1 MLVNKMIPQWI
12 RKLLIRILV
21 KNKYKIQIGRN
32 CMLDLNT
39 FFEGY
44 NTLQDNVRIGRSY
57 LGRGTYIANGLVIMR
72 AKIGRFCSIGGNIR
86 TGLGLHPTK
95 DFVSINPSFYSINSQ
110 TNLSF
115 AKQQLFEEH
124 LYVDK
129 EKKYFCEI
137 GNDVWIG
144 NNVMIMDGIKIGDG
158 AVVAGGAVV
167 TKDVKPYTIVGGL
180 PAKEIKKRFND
191 EQIQKLLEIKW
202 WNWDIDRIRKSA
214 EFFSNIDL
222 FLKNYNER

>member
-1 MLVNKMIPQWI
+1 MIPQWI
-12 RKLLIRILV
+12 KQLLIHILV

-32 CMLDLNT
+32 CIVDLNT

-57 LGRGTYIANGLVIMR
+57 LGRGTYIANGSVIIQT
-72 AKIGRFCSIGGNIR
+72 KIGRFCSVGGNIR
-86 TGLGLHPTK
+86 TGLGMHPTK
-95 DFVSINPSFYSINSQ
+95 NFVSTSPSFFSVNKQ
-110 TNLSF
+110 NQLSF
-115 AKQQLFEEH
+115 VTEQLFEEH

-144 NNVMIMDGIKIGDG
+144 NNVMIMDGVTIGDG

-167 TKDVKPYTIVGGL
+167 TKNVDPYTIVGGL

-191 EQIQKLLEIKW
+191 EQIQKLLKIKW
-202 WNWDIDRIRKSA
+202 WDWDTNRIRKST